1 VLSLGPLAFAAPWLL
16 LGLVALPLL
25 WWLLRVVPPAPLRV
39 RFPAIRLLLGLT
51 TEDQAAAKT
60 PWWLVVLRLAL
71 AAAAVLAL
79 AHPLLRPQATLTGAG
94 PLVLAVDDGWA
105 AAPDWPNRLAMLDAL
120 LAQAERDGR
129 AVQILT
135 TAPDLQ
141 GGPPAVLGL
150 MPAGEARA
158 LARALEPKP
167 WPSDRPGA
175 LRALAAATPQ
185 DPVEVVWLADGLDDG
200 STRPFAEALAA
211 LGPATLM
218 RPAETVQPLVL
229 LPPATRGRALAL
241 DLMRAEGAG
250 EAPAWVRASDADGA
264 LVARALA
271 TFAPG
276 ESTATAVFDLPAEM
290 RNRIV
295 RVDIEGHR
303 SAAATVLLDDRW
315 QRRPVGLVSGGPLER
330 DQPLLS
336 DIYYVERALE
346 PFTELRVGE
355 LEALMADP
363 PAVIV
368 LADVAKVPGD
378 LVPQVAAWIEAGG
391 VLVRFAGPRFAEG
404 ADALVPVQLRGG
416 GRMVGGAMSWDQP
429 LRLAPFDAKSPF
441 AGLVPPNEVLVA
453 RQVLAEPN
461 LDLPRKTW
469 ARMTDGTP
477 LVTAERQGDGWL
489 VLVHTT
495 ANTTWTNLPI
505 SGLFVEMLQR
515 LVELSAGVPGQGQGE
530 PLPPF
535 RALDG
540 FGVLGA
546 PAAAARPLAP
556 AEIATTVPG
565 PIHPPGTYGSEE
577 TRRALNL
584 GPALGALARFAD
596 VPDGMTQ
603 TAFETAREVDLQ
615 PWLLALA
622 VALALAELMGSLVA
636 RGQLVRPRL
645 GAAAPAVAACL
656 ALVAQP
662 VHAQVDDDYA
672 LLATGEVHLAYV
684 RTGDRGVDEIARSGL
699 FGLSTILHNR
709 TSVEPADPMAVDLE
723 TDELI
728 FFPMVYWPMTAG
740 QAELS
745 DRARAKIDHYLKTG
759 GILVLDTRDP
769 DATLGGGTGQGSQ
782 TLRRLLAGLSLPPLV
797 PVPPDHVL
805 TRAFYLIEDFP
816 GRWTGDQVW
825 VEQIEGSHND
835 GVSSVVIGS
844 HDWAAAWAMDPT
856 LEPLLP
862 VVPGGERQREMA
874 YRFGVNL
881 VMYALTGNY
890 KADAVHVP
898 TILERLGQ

>member
-1 VLSLGPLAFAAPWLL
+1 MLTLGPLAFTAPWLL
-16 LGLVALPLL
+16 LGLVAVPLL

-51 TEDQAAAKT
+51 TEEQAAAKT
-60 PWWLVVLRLAL
+60 PWWLVVLRLLL
-71 AAAAVLAL
+71 ATAAVLAL
-79 AHPLLRPQATLTGAG
+79 AHPVFRPQASLSGSG
-94 PLVLAVDDGWA
+94 PLVLVVDDGWA
-105 AAPDWPNRLAMLDAL
+105 TAPDWPGRLTVLDTL

-129 AVQILT
+129 AVMVLT
-135 TAPDLQ
+135 TAHDEQ
-141 GGPPAVLGL
+141 GDPPAVHGL
-150 MPAGEARA
+150 MPAGEARTFVRA
-158 LARALEPKP
+158 LAPKP
-167 WPSDRPGA
+167 WPSDRDTA
-175 LRALAAATPQ
+175 AKALASVAPEGPLEIA
-185 DPVEVVWLADGLDDG
+185 WLADGLDDG
-200 STRPFAEALAA
+200 KARAFGETLAA
-211 LGPATLM
+211 LGQATLLL
-218 RPAETVQPLVL
+218 PPDAIEPLVL

-241 DLMRAEGAG
+241 DLVRADAVG
-250 EAPAWVRASDADGA
+250 EIPAWVRASDADGG
-264 LVARALA
+264 LVARAQA

-276 ESTATAVFDLPAEM
+276 ETTAEAVFDLPAEM

-295 RVDIEGHR
+295 RLDIEGHR
-303 SAAATVLLDDRW
+303 SAAATVLLDERW

-336 DIYYVERALE
+336 DIYYIERALE
-346 PFTELRVGE
+346 PFTELRVAE
-355 LEALMADP
+355 LEALVADP
-363 PAVIV
+363 PAVIM
-368 LADVAKVPGD
+368 LADVAKIPGD
-378 LVPQVAAWIEAGG
+378 IAPDLTRWIEAGG

-404 ADALVPVQLRGG
+404 ADDLVPVQLRGG
-416 GRMVGGAMSWDQP
+416 GRMVGGAMSWDKP
-429 LRLAPFDAKSPF
+429 LRLAPFDTKSPF
-441 AGLVPPNEVLVA
+441 AGLQAPNEVLVA

-477 LVTAERQGDGWL
+477 LVTADRRGEGWL

-515 LVELSAGVPGQGQGE
+515 LVELSAGVPGGGQGE
-530 PLPPF
+530 PLPPY

-546 PAAAARPLAP
+546 PSSAARPILAT
-556 AEIATTVPG
+556 ELGTTVPG
-565 PIHPPGTYGSEE
+565 PAHPPGTYGTDE

-584 GPALGALARFAD
+584 GPAVGPLARFTD
-596 VPDGMTQ
+596 LPDGL
-603 TAFETAREVDLQ
+603 TAASFEATREVDIQ

-622 VALALAELMGSLVA
+622 VALGLGELVGSLIA
-636 RGQLVRPRL
+636 RGQLLRLRPSAAAALAVLVL
-645 GAAAPAVAACL
+645 GAGEARAQANDDF
-656 ALVAQP
+656 ALM
-662 VHAQVDDDYA
+662 
-672 LLATGEVHLAYV
+672 ATSEVHLAYV
-684 RTGDRGVDEIARSGL
+684 TTGDRAVDEIARAGL
-699 FGLSTILHNR
+699 FGLGTILRNR
-709 TSVEPADPMAVDLE
+709 TSVEPAQPMAVDLE
-723 TDELI
+723 RDELI
-728 FFPMVYWPMTAG
+728 FFPLVYWPITPDQPA
-740 QAELS
+740 LS
-745 DRARAKIDHYLKTG
+745 DRARAKVDHYLKTG

-769 DATLGGGTGQGSQ
+769 DATLGGSGSGSAGSQ
-782 TLRRLLAGLSLPPLV
+782 ALRRLLAGLSLPPLV

-805 TRAFYLIEDFP
+805 TRSFYLIEDFP

-844 HDWAAAWAMDPT
+844 HDWAAAWAMDST

-874 YRFGVNL
+874 YRYGVNL

-890 KADAVHVP
+890 KADAVHIP